1 MIYIIVCFTPC
12 YISPIIVICGS
23 KEPRTAHAGRSR
35 NMQIFKIDTDCNAAV
50 KDIKGDLKSLQTEVG
65 GLITLANY
73 YEELE
78 DHGIDI
84 FADDEGL
91 LKADPKTTLIITD
104 KKNRMKV
111 LTALVGN
118 LIFVSH
124 DDEGNTLGLTG
135 SQVAFIK
142 AHLKQLCCFTSSGK
156 MNTVYTFWF

>member
-1 MIYIIVCFTPC
+1 
-12 YISPIIVICGS
+12 
-23 KEPRTAHAGRSR
+23 
-35 NMQIFKIDTDCNAAV
+35 MQIFKIDTDGNAAV

-78 DHGIDI
+78 NQSVDI

-91 LKADPKTTLIITD
+91 LKANPKTTLIITD

-111 LTALVGN
+111 LMCLVGN

-124 DDEGNTLGLTG
+124 DDEGNTLGLTDE
-135 SQVAFIK
+135 QVEFIK
-142 AHLKQLCCFTSSGK
+142 SHLKPLFYFSPNGK
-156 MNTVYTFWF
+156 MNMAHTFWF

>member
-1 MIYIIVCFTPC
+1 
-12 YISPIIVICGS
+12 
-23 KEPRTAHAGRSR
+23 
-35 NMQIFKIDTDCNAAV
+35 MQIFKIDTDGKANV
-50 KDIKGDLKSLQTEVG
+50 KDIKGDLRSLQTEVG

-78 DHGIDI
+78 DQGIDI

-124 DDEGNTLGLTG
+124 DGEGNTLGLTDE
-135 SQVAFIK
+135 QVEFIK
-142 AHLKQLCCFTSSGK
+142 SHLKPLFYFSPNGK
-156 MNTVYTFWF
+156 MNMAHTFWF

>member
-1 MIYIIVCFTPC
+1 
-12 YISPIIVICGS
+12 
-23 KEPRTAHAGRSR
+23 
-35 NMQIFKIDTDCNAAV
+35 MQIFKIDMDGNAAV

-65 GLITLANY
+65 GLLTLAPY

-78 DHGIDI
+78 NHGVDI

-91 LKADPKTTLIITD
+91 LKPNPKTTLIITD

-111 LTALVGN
+111 LTCLVGN

-135 SQVAFIK
+135 AQVAFIK
-142 AHLKQLCCFTSSGK
+142 AHLKQLCYFTQSGK
-156 MNTVYTFWF
+156 MNMAYTFWF

>member
-1 MIYIIVCFTPC
+1 
-12 YISPIIVICGS
+12 
-23 KEPRTAHAGRSR
+23 
-35 NMQIFKIDTDCNAAV
+35 MQIFKIDTDGNAAV

-73 YEELE
+73 YAELE
-78 DHGIDI
+78 NNGIDI
-84 FADDEGL
+84 YADDEGL

-124 DDEGNTLGLTG
+124 DDECNTTGLTDE
-135 SQVAFIK
+135 QINFIK
-142 AHLKQLCCFTSSGK
+142 AHLKQLCYFSPNGK
-156 MNTVYTFWF
+156 MNTAYTFWF

>member
-1 MIYIIVCFTPC
+1 
-12 YISPIIVICGS
+12 
-23 KEPRTAHAGRSR
+23 
-35 NMQIFKIDTDCNAAV
+35 MQIFKIDTDGNAGV

-73 YEELE
+73 YAELE
-78 DHGIDI
+78 NNGIDI

-91 LKADPKTTLIITD
+91 LKANPKTTLIITD

-135 SQVAFIK
+135 AQVAFIK
-142 AHLKQLCCFTSSGK
+142 AHLKQLCYFSPNGK
-156 MNTVYTFWF
+156 MNMAHTLWF

>member
-1 MIYIIVCFTPC
+1 
-12 YISPIIVICGS
+12 
-23 KEPRTAHAGRSR
+23 
-35 NMQIFKIDTDCNAAV
+35 MQIFKIDTDGNATV
-50 KDIKGDLKSLQTEVG
+50 KEIKGDLNLLQTEVG

-78 DHGIDI
+78 NRGIDI

-104 KKNRMKV
+104 KENRMKV

-124 DDEGNTLGLTG
+124 DDEGNTLGLTDD
-135 SQVAFIK
+135 QIKFIK
-142 AHLKQLCCFTSSGK
+142 AHLKQLFFFSPNGK
-156 MNTVYTFWF
+156 MNMAHTFWF

>member
-1 MIYIIVCFTPC
+1 
-12 YISPIIVICGS
+12 
-23 KEPRTAHAGRSR
+23 
-35 NMQIFKIDTDCNAAV
+35 MQIFKIDTDGNACV
-50 KDIKGDLKSLQTEVG
+50 KNIKGDLKSLQTEVG

-78 DHGIDI
+78 DQGIDI

-124 DDEGNTLGLTG
+124 DDECNTTGLTDE
-135 SQVAFIK
+135 QINFIK
-142 AHLKQLCCFTSSGK
+142 AHLKQLCYFSPNGK
-156 MNTVYTFWF
+156 MNTAYTFWF

>member
-1 MIYIIVCFTPC
+1 
-12 YISPIIVICGS
+12 
-23 KEPRTAHAGRSR
+23 
-35 NMQIFKIDTDCNAAV
+35 MQIFKIDTDGNACV
-50 KDIKGDLKSLQTEVG
+50 KNIKGDLKSLQTEVG

-78 DHGIDI
+78 DQGIDI

-91 LKADPKTTLIITD
+91 LKADSKTTLIITD

-124 DDEGNTLGLTG
+124 DDECNTTGLTDE
-135 SQVAFIK
+135 QINFIK
-142 AHLKQLCCFTSSGK
+142 AHLKQLCYFSPNGK
-156 MNTVYTFWF
+156 MNTAYTFWF

>member
-1 MIYIIVCFTPC
+1 
-12 YISPIIVICGS
+12 
-23 KEPRTAHAGRSR
+23 
-35 NMQIFKIDTDCNAAV
+35 MQIFKIDTDGNAAV
-50 KDIKGDLKSLQTEVG
+50 KDIKGDLQSLQTEVG

-104 KKNRMKV
+104 KKNRMKA

-124 DDEGNTLGLTG
+124 DDECNTTGLTDE
-135 SQVAFIK
+135 QINFIK
-142 AHLKQLCCFTSSGK
+142 AHLKQLCYFSPNGK
-156 MNTVYTFWF
+156 MNTAYTFWF

>member
-1 MIYIIVCFTPC
+1 
-12 YISPIIVICGS
+12 
-23 KEPRTAHAGRSR
+23 
-35 NMQIFKIDTDCNAAV
+35 MQIFKIDTDGNAAV

-111 LTALVGN
+111 LTTLVGN

-124 DDEGNTLGLTG
+124 DDEGSTLGLTDE
-135 SQVAFIK
+135 QIVFIK
-142 AHLKQLCCFTSSGK
+142 EHLKPMLYFTASGVFRK
-156 MNTVYTFWF
+156 AHTFWF

>member
-1 MIYIIVCFTPC
+1 
-12 YISPIIVICGS
+12 
-23 KEPRTAHAGRSR
+23 
-35 NMQIFKIDTDCNAAV
+35 MQIFKIDTDGNAAV

-78 DHGIDI
+78 NHGVDI

-91 LKADPKTTLIITD
+91 LKARSENHAHHHRQEKPYEGADS
-104 KKNRMKV
+104 
-111 LTALVGN
+111 LVGN

-135 SQVAFIK
+135 AQVAFIK
-142 AHLKQLCCFTSSGK
+142 AHLKQLCYFTQSGK
-156 MNTVYTFWF
+156 MNMAYTFWF

>member
-1 MIYIIVCFTPC
+1 
-12 YISPIIVICGS
+12 
-23 KEPRTAHAGRSR
+23 
-35 NMQIFKIDTDCNAAV
+35 MQIFKIDTDGNACV
-50 KDIKGDLKSLQTEVG
+50 KNIKGDLKSLQTEVG

-73 YEELE
+73 YAELE
-78 DHGIDI
+78 NNGIDI
-84 FADDEGL
+84 YADDEGL

-142 AHLKQLCCFTSSGK
+142 AHLKQLCCFTPSGK
-156 MNTVYTFWF
+156 MNTAYTFWF